1 MNKMSVPH
9 RGRIRCPGPVA
20 ASLNHCLSSRAGNA
34 ACHCAFRLLALLS
47 ILGSLSIA
55 YGSQAEEPS
64 GSPSQGALTLS
75 EVVRMVLGRA
85 PEISLA
91 EAEAARAQAAVR
103 EARSLNLPQA
113 VIGTGLAYNN
123 GFPLSIE
130 GAAPSIFLAGISQS
144 IFSRKNRS
152 LILEAEANEMASRTG
167 TDASRNDLAFR
178 AAILYSELYRV
189 RQLLTLW
196 STRLEGTIKELQVA
210 ETLLEAGRIRHLEV
224 TTARASVG
232 AAQHQVLACEER
244 ARLLEVELR
253 ELTGLPQETPIRTAE
268 PKIEDE
274 TFSLS
279 LEAMC
284 QRALE
289 NNPAVRQAEA
299 TLRAREMRVE
309 AEKGGKYP
317 RLEIVGQY
325 ALFSQANNYQDY
337 FNRFTR
343 NNFILGLSVQLPV
356 FDGFQTD
363 ARVAQ
368 SRQEAAATRLRLQCM
383 KSELRLS
390 IQRAA
395 SALHL
400 ARSAADLAAREEEA
414 AQEARG
420 VDENLYELGRIT
432 WSEIEVT
439 RNKLREKEIGRIDA
453 ERLLF
458 QRNVEL
464 LGAIGNLVD
473 CF

>member
-1 MNKMSVPH
+1 MV
-9 RGRIRCPGPVA
+9 
-20 ASLNHCLSSRAGNA
+20 ASLNNCLPSRADGNA
-34 ACHCAFRLLALLS
+34 CRCAFRLIALLS
-47 ILGSLSIA
+47 IFGSLAIA
-55 YGSQAEEPS
+55 FGAQAAGRS
-64 GSPSQGALTLS
+64 GSPSQGTLTLS
-75 EVVRMVLGRA
+75 EVVQMVLGRA

-91 EAEAARAQAAVR
+91 EVQAARAQAAVR
-103 EARSLNLPQA
+103 EAKSLNLPQA
-113 VIGTGLAYNN
+113 VIGSGLAYNN

-130 GAAPSIFLAGISQS
+130 GAAPSIFEAGISQS
-144 IFSRKNRS
+144 IFSRKNKS
-152 LILEAEANEMASRTG
+152 LILEAEANENASRVVA
-167 TDASRNDLAFR
+167 DASRNELASR
-178 AAILYSELYRV
+178 TAILYSELYRA

-210 ETLLEAGRIRHLEV
+210 ETLLEAGRIKHLDV
-224 TTARASVG
+224 TTASASV
-232 AAQHQVLACEER
+232 ATARHQVLACEEL
-244 ARLLEVELR
+244 ARLLEVELH
-253 ELTGLPQETPIRTAE
+253 ELTGLPQEMPIRTAE
-268 PKIEDE
+268 PKIENE
-274 TFSLS
+274 AFSLS
-279 LEAMC
+279 PEAMW

-289 NNPAVRQAEA
+289 IHPAVRQAEA
-299 TLRAREMRVE
+299 TLRARELHVE
-309 AEKGGKYP
+309 AEKGGKCP

-343 NNFILGLSVQLPV
+343 NNFLLGLSVQLPL
-356 FDGFQTD
+356 FDGFRTD

-368 SRQEAAATRLRLQCM
+368 SRQEAAEARLRLQCL

-390 IQRAA
+390 VERSA
-395 SALHL
+395 SALRL
-400 ARSAADLAAREEEA
+400 ARSAADLATREEEA

-420 VDENLYELGRIT
+420 VDESLYEQGRIT

-464 LGAIGNLVD
+464 LRAIGNLVD